1 MSPFTQVFRCVEA
14 KSQIDRV
21 CENHDPLLGGF
32 VPDDFGVS
40 ELGGVGGNDWVLCV
54 GFERV
59 SAISAVSNG
68 LLLQTLHA
76 SWVFGKSVDRYDTIV
91 LVWEETGGVVRID
104 DSRSGEDVCVVVW
117 CPQGDLL
124 VLPVVEIVRG
134 LQMDQYVLQI

>member
-1 MSPFTQVFRCVEA
+1 M
-14 KSQIDRV
+14 
-21 CENHDPLLGGF
+21 
-32 VPDDFGVS
+32 PDHFGVS
-40 ELGGVGGNDWVLCV
+40 ELGGVGRDDWVLSVCLE
-54 GFERV
+54 GV
-59 SAISAVSNG
+59 SAISAVGDS
-68 LLLQTLHA
+68 LLLHTLHA
-76 SWVFGKSVDRYDTIV
+76 ARVFGESVDCYDTVV